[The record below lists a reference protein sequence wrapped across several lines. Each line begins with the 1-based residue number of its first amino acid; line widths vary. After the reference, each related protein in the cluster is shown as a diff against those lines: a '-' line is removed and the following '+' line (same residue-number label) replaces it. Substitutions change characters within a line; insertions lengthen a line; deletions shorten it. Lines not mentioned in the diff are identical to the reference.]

1 MGKHA
6 SGIQEAPLPLQAAQ
20 PKQWNLGGMLQF
32 LLYADS
38 MMDKRDFEKKVISE
52 KNASFSNR
60 SEISPQ
66 LESGKSRISCPFSQ
80 EGATMATGLALAVP
94 WRSCFE
100 WLSIGKFTQVKT
112 HIKTPI

>member
-52 KNASFSNR
+52 K
-60 SEISPQ
+60 
-66 LESGKSRISCPFSQ
+66 
-80 EGATMATGLALAVP
+80 
-94 WRSCFE
+94 
-100 WLSIGKFTQVKT
+100 TQVFQ
-112 HIKTPI
+112 